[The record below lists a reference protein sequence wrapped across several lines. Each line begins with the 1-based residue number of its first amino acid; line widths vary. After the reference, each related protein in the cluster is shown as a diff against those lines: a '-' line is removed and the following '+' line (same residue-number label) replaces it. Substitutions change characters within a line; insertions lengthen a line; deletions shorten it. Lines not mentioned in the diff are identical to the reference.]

1 MSDTVYDIPL
11 YFPFSQGD
19 KWTYSHKAGGEVKEV
34 SYLIEGSETFHG
46 IKVPKK
52 VQVENREEFF
62 CTYVD
67 PVLGIRDFKHNI
79 GMTSQYLIYTPPTIV
94 IPAKMKA
101 GDIHYNTSHLFRHN
115 QDGIIE
121 AEGSFYATTIL
132 EAVENVTVPAG
143 EFKNCL
149 KIVLIKDD
157 VFSDMVVNVVQ
168 TQWVAKK
175 VGTVKDSVK
184 VNIYSPEGGDPF
196 KVEAS
201 EELTHVEIDGIRY

>member
-1 MSDTVYDIPL
+1 MSDIFYDIPL
-11 YFPFSQGD
+11 YFPFAQGN
-19 KWTYSHKAGGEVKEV
+19 KWNYSHKSGDEIKEA
-34 SYLIEGSETFHG
+34 SYLIEGTETFHG
-46 IKVPKK
+46 IEVPKK

-79 GMTSQYLIYTPPTIV
+79 GMTSQYLIYTPPTNML
-94 IPAKMKA
+94 PAKMKV

-115 QDGIIE
+115 QAGEIE
-121 AEGSFYATTIL
+121 GEGSFYGTTIL

-168 TQWVAKK
+168 TQWVARGI
-175 VGTVKDSVK
+175 GTVKDSFK

-201 EELTHVEIDGIRY
+201 EELTHAEVTSMD